1 MSWRCLWAGLC
12 CIVKPSACASA
23 KLKLKRDDFSET
35 KGVYNI
41 LKDGRIQGSREGDDL
56 HSWKFF
62 YSINPSFDYQMSCEQ
77 MIHNGVELF
86 TKLQL
91 ISWHEQKNLK
101 CLMTSFGVPWNSWNS
116 TENVLKCTYFW
127 RFYFYLNKRHD
138 FTSFSKKRKI
148 EGQRKFACKYP
159 TDIATVNS
167 TSKICFTTQFVTEEI
182 NYHCTRIHLWLC

>member
-12 CIVKPSACASA
+12 CIVKPSACAWA

-91 ISWHEQKNLK
+91 ISWPIQKQKNLK

-138 FTSFSKKRKI
+138 FTSFSKKERLKDR
-148 EGQRKFACKYP
+148 ENSP
-159 TDIATVNS
+159 VN
-167 TSKICFTTQFVTEEI
+167 ILQI
-182 NYHCTRIHLWLC
+182 LQW

>member
-1 MSWRCLWAGLC
+1 MVLGLEEGLVECATLCVKSWVILKCLC
-12 CIVKPSACASA
+12 FSKIEIE
-23 KLKLKRDDFSET
+23 RDDFSKT

-41 LKDGRIQGSREGDDL
+41 LKDGRIQASREGDDL

-91 ISWHEQKNLK
+91 ISWHIQNQKNLK
-101 CLMTSFGVPWNSWNS
+101 CLMTSFGVLWNSWNS
-116 TENVLKCTYFW
+116 TENVFKCIYFW

-138 FTSFSKKRKI
+138 FTSLKKRLKDS
-148 EGQRKFACKYP
+148 E
-159 TDIATVNS
+159 S
-167 TSKICFTTQFVTEEI
+167 TQQICQ
-182 NYHCTRIHLWLC
+182 